1 MSTVAEFL
9 EEAKS
14 LASCSCSHCGLPV
27 PAGLLEPGAREQYCC
42 AGCRT
47 AASILR
53 EHGLEQYYSLPQ
65 RRSKPAL
72 GTGARYEHFD
82 HPSFHELYVT
92 RNHSGHCSVELS
104 LEGVH
109 CASCVWLVERLPL
122 LLDGVR
128 RAELQVRRALARI
141 EWDPAIVRLSEIA
154 RCLDSLGYPPH
165 PFRGSSRE
173 TVRRRED
180 RAALARMGVAGALAA
195 NTMLLALAL
204 YSGAWNGME
213 EQYSRFF
220 RWASLALALPAVVGP
235 GRVFFASA
243 LAALRARTLHMD
255 VPIALGL
262 AAGLVRGAIN
272 TVTDSGP
279 VYFDGLAML
288 VFLLLAGRYFQQRGQ
303 RAASDATELLATITP
318 SAARVLEADGATRE
332 VPPEALVPQQQVL
345 VRPGETLPADGEVID
360 GESWLDQSLLTGEAT
375 PRPVA
380 RGETVYA
387 GTVNLASPLTIRVA
401 RTGEESRI
409 GQLVRQMEASLRER
423 PPIVAMADRMA
434 GWFTAVVLALAF
446 LAFAVWYPSD
456 PAAAVDHAVALL
468 VVSCPCAL
476 ALATPLSV
484 AAAIGKAAR
493 RGILIRR
500 GAALENLARPARLF
514 LDKTGTVTESG
525 MSLLAWEGPNWVKP
539 LVLALEKQVQHPIAT
554 AFLTAW
560 PDAETSRCD
569 PETLRYVHGK
579 GVEGRVSGHE
589 VRVGS
594 PSFVGTAYRSWSGL
608 PGATQVAVAVD
619 GEVVGRA
626 WLGSRLRPDAADA
639 VAALERRGWRVELL
653 SGDAPEAVR
662 SVGQALGIGPEACRG
677 GALPEDKLA
686 VVQAARK
693 EGPVVMVGD
702 GVNDAAALAAA
713 TVGVAVHRGAE
724 AALSVADVYLGSPSL
739 NQLVA
744 LVEGARRTMGTIRR
758 GIAFSLGYNAIGIT
772 LAFTGYIAPW
782 LAAILMPLSSL
793 TVLLAAWR
801 SRTF

>member
-1 MSTVAEFL
+1 MYTATEVL
-9 EEAKS
+9 DEAKS
-14 LASCSCSHCGLPV
+14 LASAYCSHCGLPV
-27 PAGLLEPGAREQYCC
+27 PPGLLEPRASDQYCC

-65 RRSKPAL
+65 RRSKPAQ
-72 GTGARYEHFD
+72 GTGAGYEHFD
-82 HPSFHELYVT
+82 HPSFHELYVS
-92 RNHSGHCSVELS
+92 RDRSGHCSVELS

-122 LLDGVR
+122 IVDGVR

-173 TVRRRED
+173 TLRRRED

-204 YSGAWNGME
+204 YSGAWSGME
-213 EQYSRFF
+213 EQYTRFF
-220 RWASLALALPAVVGP
+220 RWASLALALPALAGP
-235 GRVFFASA
+235 GRVFFTSA
-243 LAALRARTLHMD
+243 IAALRARTLHMD

-262 AAGLVRGAIN
+262 AAGLVRGATN

-279 VYFDGLAML
+279 IYLDGLAML
-288 VFLLLAGRYFQQRGQ
+288 VFLLLAGRYIQQRGQ
-303 RAASDATELLATITP
+303 RAAADATELLSTVTP
-318 SAARVLEADGATRE
+318 SAARVLEVDGSTRE
-332 VPPEALVPQQQVL
+332 VPAEALLPEQQVL
-345 VRPGETLPADGEVID
+345 VRPGETLPADGEVAE
-360 GESWLDQSLLTGEAT
+360 GVSWVDQSILTGEAT

-380 RGETVYA
+380 RGDAVYA

-409 GQLVRQMEASLRER
+409 GQLVRQMEESLRER

-446 LAFAVWYPSD
+446 LAFAVWYPTD

-468 VVSCPCAL
+468 VISCPCAL

-500 GAALENLARPARLF
+500 GAALEYLARPARLF

-525 MSLLAWEGPNWVKP
+525 LSLLAWEGPDWVKP
-539 LVLALEKQVQHPIAT
+539 LVLALERHVQHPIAT

-560 PDAETSRCD
+560 PDAGTPNSEIGTI
-569 PETLRYVHGK
+569 RYVHGK

-594 PSFVGTAYRSWSGL
+594 PSFVGATYRTHLDL
-608 PGATQVAVAVD
+608 PAATQVAVSVD

-626 WLGSRLRPDAADA
+626 WLGSRLRPDAAEA

-662 SVGQALGIGPEACRG
+662 TVGQALGIEPEDCRG

-686 VVQAARK
+686 AVRAARR

-713 TVGVAVHRGAE
+713 TVGVAAHRGAE
-724 AALSVADVYLGSPSL
+724 AALSVADIYLASPSL
-739 NQLVA
+739 NQLVT
-744 LVEGARRTMGTIRR
+744 LVEGARRTMRTIRR

-772 LAFTGYIAPW
+772 LAFAGYIAPW
-782 LAAILMPLSSL
+782 LAAILMPVSSL
-793 TVLLAAWR
+793 TVLAAAWR